1 MISPPLLTFGKYG
14 RMTKAGIS
22 DEQLLKF
29 WEPFRPMAPEKF
41 AERAL
46 RAVFRGDAIIVV
58 PAWWKAWWYLERLSP
73 EEFRAL
79 AALLRVP

>member
-1 MISPPLLTFGKYG
+1 V
-14 RMTKAGIS
+14 S

-46 RAVFRGDAIIVV
+46 RAVLRGDAIIVV
-58 PAWWKAWWYLERLSP
+58 PAWWKALWYLERLSP
-73 EEFRAL
+73 AL
-79 AALLRVP
+79 SMRVAKVPLKHLRGLESTTS